1 MWLSKNGIAVALAV
15 LVTLGLSSCGFR
27 PVGQQQVVQ
36 TASFSQVFVL
46 PIANREGQLLRNA
59 LTQRF
64 NPYGEPSDP
73 RYHLRAQ
80 LSLAT
85 RSLGVRAEGDTT
97 RAQRVMTLS
106 YDLINALDGNVLDAG
121 TLVEHVS
128 YNVADYEYLDDF
140 ALESAHQRGIEALA
154 EQLERRLALFF
165 QRQDAGR
172 QIVDEQLS
180 FR

>member
-1 MWLSKNGIAVALAV
+1 MWLSKGLVGLVFAA
-15 LVTLGLSSCGFR
+15 LVTLSVTGCGFR

-36 TASFSQVFVL
+36 TERFSQVFVL

-59 LTQRF
+59 ITQRL

-80 LSLAT
+80 LLLAT

-97 RAQRVMTLS
+97 RAQRVMTLN
-106 YDLINALDGNVLDAG
+106 YELINALDGNVLDAS
-121 TLVEHVS
+121 TLIEHVS

-140 ALESAHQRGIEALA
+140 ALESAHQRGIDALA

-165 QRQDAGR
+165 QRQDEGR
-172 QIVDEQLS
+172 QIVDEQL
-180 FR
+180 